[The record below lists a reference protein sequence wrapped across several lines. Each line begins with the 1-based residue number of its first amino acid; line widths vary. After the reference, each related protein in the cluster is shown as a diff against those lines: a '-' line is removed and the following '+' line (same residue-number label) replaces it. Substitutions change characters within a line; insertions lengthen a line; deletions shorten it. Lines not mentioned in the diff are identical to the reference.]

1 MHVLCKV
8 LLYAGLSCFLIC
20 GAKATPVCLNEQD
33 VYLLAI
39 ADMNGSG
46 EQKWGELVTNGVCRD
61 VSATYL
67 WSLES
72 YKEPELTYISVYLA
86 MGRYV
91 YGLTTTLPPWLKAI

>member
-1 MHVLCKV
+1 MG
-8 LLYAGLSCFLIC
+8 LLAKTILFATLLVFVAA
-20 GAKATPVCLNEQD
+20 GAKATPVCLDEQE

-39 ADMNGSG
+39 ADMEGTG

-61 VSATYL
+61 VPATYL

-91 YGLTTTLPPWLKAI
+91 YGLTITLPPWLKTI